1 MIIPSI
7 GDSFPSERPPWDRML
22 GDFASVEII
31 GCIVVVVLIY
41 DDDIF
46 GLACSIEVNLEQYSD
61 MLTIGKGETIVR
73 LPIETGDHHTL
84 IFREDFRIGSFREVD
99 ERDTW
104 EPLG

>member
-1 MIIPSI
+1 MIVPSI
-7 GDSFPSERPPWDRML
+7 PDSILRKRPPWDRVF

-31 GCIVVVVLIY
+31 GRVVVIVLIR

-46 GLACSIEVNLEQYSD
+46 GLTCGVEVDLEKYSD
-61 MLTIGKGETIVR
+61 MLTVREGETIVR

-84 IFREDFRIGSFREVD
+84 IFREDFRIRSFGEVD
-99 ERDTW
+99 ERDAW